1 MELLERYL
9 QAVKF
14 WLPKQQKQDI
24 IAELSEDLHSQIEEK
39 ETELGRPLN
48 DSELEAILKHRGR
61 PVLVANRFLPQQYLI
76 GPVLFPIYVF
86 VLKIVALCYLLPWLL
101 VWIGIMTYSPNYRL
115 EHGGWFAA
123 VGSAWAS
130 LWSVAFI
137 VLGCVTVV
145 FAVLEQVQGKSHFLE
160 NWDPRK
166 LPPVRN
172 SGEIKRSSSIAE
184 IVASSVFGVWWW
196 VTYLSSPV
204 IVDRPELR
212 VQLSPAW
219 SHFFWGFLFVTFANI
234 GLSAANL
241 SRPYWTV
248 RRATFRLASD
258 IVGSALFCW
267 LMKSSIV
274 TAIAV
279 HGVPTEKTEAMTNA
293 INLWMDRA
301 FPIAI
306 AIGIAVFVGDIYRII
321 NASGRRAPAAQGAAA
336 AIV

>member
-14 WLPKQQKQDI
+14 WLPKEQKQDI

-48 DSELEAILKHRGR
+48 DSEVEAILKQRGR

-115 EHGGWFAA
+115 EHGGWFQA

-160 NWDPRK
+160 NWNPRK

-172 SGEIKRSSSIAE
+172 SGEIKRSSSITE

-219 SHFFWGFLFVTFANI
+219 AHFFWGFLFVTLANI
-234 GLSAANL
+234 ALSATNL
-241 SRPYWTV
+241 ARPYWTV

-258 IVGSALFCW
+258 MVGSSLFCW
-267 LMKSSIV
+267 LMKSNIV
-274 TAIAV
+274 AAIAV
-279 HGVPTEKTEAMTNA
+279 HGVPTEKTEAMTST

-306 AIGIAVFVGDIYRII
+306 AIGIVVLVGDVYRII
-321 NASGRRAPAAQGAAA
+321 NANGRRTPAVQGAAA
-336 AIV
+336 ALV

>member
-48 DSELEAILKHRGR
+48 DSEVEAILKQRGR
-61 PVLVANRFLPQQYLI
+61 PVLVANRFLPQEYLI

-86 VLKIVALCYLLPWLL
+86 VLKIVALCYLLPWVL

-115 EHGGWFAA
+115 EHGGWFEA

-145 FAVLEQVQGKSHFLE
+145 FAVLEQMQGKSHFLE

-172 SGEIKRSSSIAE
+172 SGEIKSSSSIAE

-196 VTYLSSPV
+196 VSYLSSPV

-219 SHFFWGFLFVTFANI
+219 SHFFWGFLFVTLVNI
-234 GLSAANL
+234 ALSAANL
-241 SRPYWTV
+241 ARPYWTV

-267 LMKSSIV
+267 LMKSNIV
-274 TAIAV
+274 AAIAV

-306 AIGIAVFVGDIYRII
+306 AIGIAVLVGDIYRII
-321 NASGRRAPAAQGAAA
+321 NASGRRAPAVQGAAA